1 MSAFLR
7 YIRSTIKSSKSYI
20 LNKKLL
26 VVGIGIIGIGVGLIF
41 AETPIKLWPEIA
53 TVFIGV
59 TILVLGVG
67 LVRFV
72 IFKFWRLWPEVAT
85 VYIGII
91 ILGLGIGLVIPDI
104 PFFHKGE
111 ILGIA
116 SILFIFWLGI
126 ATIFVGVI
134 IVWYAVFKGRMIT
147 IGITI
152 AGVVTPIVG
161 IILSEW
167 SGGELQEKVGE
178 IRKELQKKV
187 GEIVSPLS
195 SIASNTSGMDTTLKA
210 VKEHTS
216 DMDTTLQ
223 KVKEHTSDMDTT
235 LSGMDTTLKDVK
247 KHTSDIDS
255 LVKQT
260 SENNDQLKAIKDSLT
275 EARKHL
281 GKQIHQLGEDIK
293 NYQSNIDNQTVKAL
307 NDKIAQL
314 SENLKF
320 QKDSLATAL
329 NSQKVSLTTTIES
342 QKVTIDSIKDELD
355 KAEQAQ
361 NSVRLLI
368 GTEQKL
374 KDERFLNTDR
384 PFFPPWRKS
393 YGLSKKLSSDDS
405 LVPIKHTG
413 EPLTL
418 QVDGSGRLKLTL
430 VSIEHLENPLILQ
443 VGGSG
448 KLKLKELVYH
458 SGKLKKDKYE
468 KKEENEK
475 ITITFTNEF
484 LKGMDI
490 LAVVEIDNKK

>member
-1 MSAFLR
+1 MSAVLKF
-7 YIRSTIKSSKSYI
+7 IRSTIKSSKSYI
-20 LNKKLL
+20 SNKKLL

-41 AETPIKLWPEIA
+41 AETPIKLWPEIT

-72 IFKFWRLWPEVAT
+72 IFKFWRLWPEIVT

-104 PFFHKGE
+104 LFFPKGE
-111 ILGIA
+111 ILGIET
-116 SILFIFWLGI
+116 ILFIFWLGI
-126 ATIFVGVI
+126 ATIFIGVMI
-134 IVWYAVFKGRMIT
+134 AWLAVYKGRMIAR
-147 IGITI
+147 GIAI
-152 AGVVTPIVG
+152 AGVMTPIVG
-161 IILSEW
+161 IILAHL
-167 SGGELQEKVGE
+167 SGGDLQEKVGK
-178 IRKELQKKV
+178 IREELQKRV
-187 GEIVSPLS
+187 EEIVNPLD
-195 SIASNTSGMDTTLKA
+195 SIVSNTSGMDTTLKA

-216 DMDTTLQ
+216 
-223 KVKEHTSDMDTT
+223 
-235 LSGMDTTLKDVK
+235 GMDTTLKAVK
-247 KHTSDIDS
+247 EHTSDIDS

-260 SENNDQLKAIKDSLT
+260 SENNDQLTAIIDNLT

-342 QKVTIDSIKDELD
+342 QKATIDSIKDELD
-355 KAEQAQ
+355 KAKKAQ

-368 GTEQKL
+368 GSEDSL
-374 KDERFLNTDR
+374 KKGGFLNTDR
-384 PFFPPWRKS
+384 PFPYLWAKS
-393 YGLSKKLSSDDS
+393 NLSKKLSAKDT
-405 LVPIKHTG
+405 LVTIG
-413 EPLTL
+413 EPFP
-418 QVDGSGRLKLTL
+418 
-430 VSIEHLENPLILQ
+430 LESAPQEL

-448 KLKLKELVYH
+448 PLKLTALVSHTGSLKEN
-458 SGKLKKDKYE
+458 KDYTVK
-468 KKEENEK
+468 NDS
-475 ITITFTNEF
+475 IITFINP
-484 LKGMDI
+484 LLGRMHI
-490 LAVVEIDNKK
+490 LAVVERGQN